1 LTTNS
6 SVTAIPA
13 TGSLRAAQS
22 LLAAVAF
29 AAHKHRDQRRK
40 GALAPPYINHPIAVA
55 QVLAS
60 EGGIDDTAV
69 LMAAILHD
77 TIEDTETTVEELR
90 AAFGEAVTTIVL
102 EVTDDKTLKKEERK
116 ALQIAHAAG
125 RSHAARLVKLA
136 DKISNL
142 RDIARDPPSNWPL
155 LRQQEYFDWANAVV
169 DQLRGT
175 HAGLEAAFDVAFSSK
190 PVG

>member
-1 LTTNS
+1 MTNS
-6 SVTAIPA
+6 SLQTPPPNPA
-13 TGSLRAAQS
+13 LRATHS
-22 LLAAVAF
+22 LLGALAF

-40 GALAPPYINHPIAVA
+40 GSMAPPYINHPIAVA

-60 EGGIDDTAV
+60 EGGIDDPVV

-77 TIEDTETTVEELR
+77 TIEDTETTAEELR
-90 AAFGEAVTTIVL
+90 DAFGEAVTAIVL
-102 EVTDDKTLKKEERK
+102 EVTDDKSLKKEERK

-125 RSHAARLVKLA
+125 RSQAARLVKLA

-142 RDIARDPPSNWPL
+142 RDIAHDPPGNWPL
-155 LRQQEYFDWANAVV
+155 QRQQEYFDWAKAVV

-175 HAGLEAAFDVAFSSK
+175 HAGLEAAFDVAHSSK
-190 PVG
+190 PAK